1 MIDNILLYISSG
13 FIICAFIGYL
23 FLIMIGR
30 GKIVAK
36 SNGFDIT
43 KDIISEYNSINVI
56 ESKRYFTIYNIKRR
70 VIKLSTRCYYGSDL
84 SSVSLSLMEA
94 GISVIDNQKNKY
106 IDLFRKI
113 FSNLKILYIFPFI
126 AILINNASYNISDAK
141 VSIIFLGL
149 FSVISYMIIDIKSQ
163 ASEWISN
170 NIKKIKEVSKDNSLK
185 IVSFINRLLWLDK
198 FIFFGELIM
207 IIRFVMIM
215 LEIS

>member
-56 ESKRYFTIYNIKRR
+56 ESKRYFIIYNIKRR
-70 VIKLSTRCYYGSDL
+70 VIKLATRCYYGSDL

-215 LEIS
+215 LETS